1 MNTNMNMNARAGSGG
16 ISVFLSILFIASIAL
31 NAAFLTGCISMTDIF
46 GNSSGVQPNSEQGPT
61 PIVSESV
68 YLREIAALLG
78 LSPSSDKTPG
88 DIAFDIGQV
97 LNSIQRYKG
106 GVLSDQ
112 SFDECK
118 AAIPT
123 SKDTEIFEAYHAF
136 IKKIKGKRIIVVG
149 DDGQR

>member
-1 MNTNMNMNARAGSGG
+1 MNTNMSMNAKAGSGSV
-16 ISVFLSILFIASIAL
+16 SVFLFILFIASIAL
-31 NAAFLTGCISMTDIF
+31 NAAFLTGCISRADIF
-46 GNSSGVQPNSEQGPT
+46 GNSSSTQSNPRQKPT
-61 PIVSESV
+61 PVVPESV
-68 YLREIAALLG
+68 YLREIAASLG

-97 LNSIQRYKG
+97 LNSVQRYKG

-136 IKKIKGKRIIVVG
+136 IKKINGKRLVIL
-149 DDGQR
+149 DSED

>member
-1 MNTNMNMNARAGSGG
+1 MNTNMNMNAKAGSGSL
-16 ISVFLSILFIASIAL
+16 SVFLSILFIASIAL
-31 NAAFLTGCISMTDIF
+31 NAAFLTGCISMKDIF
-46 GNSSGVQPNSEQGPT
+46 GNGRDPQPTTWQGST
-61 PIVSESV
+61 ESF
-68 YLREIAALLG
+68 YLREIATSLG
-78 LSPSSDKTPG
+78 ISSSSDKTPG

-97 LNSIQRYKG
+97 LNSVQRYKG

-136 IKKIKGKRIIVVG
+136 IKKIAGKRIVII
-149 DDGQR
+149 DCKE

>member
-1 MNTNMNMNARAGSGG
+1 MKFVLLVKLLVCQKQWSA
-16 ISVFLSILFIASIAL
+16 
-31 NAAFLTGCISMTDIF
+31 DIF
-46 GNSSGVQPNSEQGPT
+46 GNSNSTQLNLRQKST
-61 PIVSESV
+61 PVVSESV
-68 YLREIAALLG
+68 YLREIAASLE

-97 LNSIQRYKG
+97 LNSVQRYKG

-136 IKKIKGKRIIVVG
+136 IKKIAGKRIIVVSG
-149 DDGQR
+149 ND

>member
-1 MNTNMNMNARAGSGG
+1 MNTNMSMNAKAGSG
-16 ISVFLSILFIASIAL
+16 SVSVLLSILFIASIAL
-31 NAAFLTGCISMTDIF
+31 NTAFLTGCISRADIF
-46 GNSSGVQPNSEQGPT
+46 GNSSSVQPNSEQGPT

-68 YLREIAALLG
+68 YLREIAASLG

-97 LNSIQRYKG
+97 LNSVQRYKG

-136 IKKIKGKRIIVVG
+136 IKKINGKRLIVL
-149 DDGQR
+149 DSEK

>member
-1 MNTNMNMNARAGSGG
+1 MNTNMSMNAKAGSGSV
-16 ISVFLSILFIASIAL
+16 SVFLSILFIASIAL
-31 NAAFLTGCISMTDIF
+31 NAAFLTGCISSADIF
-46 GNSSGVQPNSEQGPT
+46 GNSNSTQLNLRQKST
-61 PIVSESV
+61 PVVSESV
-68 YLREIAALLG
+68 YLREIAASLE

-97 LNSIQRYKG
+97 LNSVQRYKG

-136 IKKIKGKRIIVVG
+136 IKKINGKRLIIL
-149 DDGQR
+149 DSEK

>member
-1 MNTNMNMNARAGSGG
+1 MNTNMSMNAKAGSGSV
-16 ISVFLSILFIASIAL
+16 SVFLSILFIASIAL
-31 NAAFLTGCISMTDIF
+31 NAAFLTGCISSADIF
-46 GNSSGVQPNSEQGPT
+46 GNSNSTQLNLRQKST
-61 PIVSESV
+61 PVVSESV
-68 YLREIAALLG
+68 YLREIAASLE

-97 LNSIQRYKG
+97 LNSVQRYKG

-136 IKKIKGKRIIVVG
+136 IKKIAGKRIIVVSG
-149 DDGQR
+149 ND

>member
-1 MNTNMNMNARAGSGG
+1 MNTNMSMNAKAGSG
-16 ISVFLSILFIASIAL
+16 SVSVLLSILFIASIAL
-31 NAAFLTGCISMTDIF
+31 NAAFLTACISRADIF
-46 GNSSGVQPNSEQGPT
+46 GSSSSVQPNPDPGPT

-68 YLREIAALLG
+68 YLREIAASLG

-97 LNSIQRYKG
+97 LNSVQRYKG

-136 IKKIKGKRIIVVG
+136 IKKINGKRLIVL
-149 DDGQR
+149 DSEK

>member
-1 MNTNMNMNARAGSGG
+1 MNTNMSMNAKAGSG
-16 ISVFLSILFIASIAL
+16 SVSVLLSILFIASIAL
-31 NAAFLTGCISMTDIF
+31 NAAFLTGCISRADIF
-46 GNSSGVQPNSEQGPT
+46 GNSSSVQPNSEQGPT

-68 YLREIAALLG
+68 YLREIAASLG
-78 LSPSSDKTPG
+78 LSPSS

-97 LNSIQRYKG
+97 LNSVQRYKG

-136 IKKIKGKRIIVVG
+136 IKKINGKRLIVL
-149 DDGQR
+149 DSEK

>member
-1 MNTNMNMNARAGSGG
+1 MSMNAKAGSGSV
-16 ISVFLSILFIASIAL
+16 SVFLFILFIASIAL
-31 NAAFLTGCISMTDIF
+31 NAAFLTGCISRADIF
-46 GNSSGVQPNSEQGPT
+46 GNSSSTQSNPRQKPT
-61 PIVSESV
+61 PVVPESV
-68 YLREIAALLG
+68 YLREIAASLG

-97 LNSIQRYKG
+97 LNSVQRYKG

-136 IKKIKGKRIIVVG
+136 IKKINGKRLVIL
-149 DDGQR
+149 DSED

>member
-1 MNTNMNMNARAGSGG
+1 MNTNMSMNAKAGSG
-16 ISVFLSILFIASIAL
+16 SVSVLLSILFIASIAL
-31 NAAFLTGCISMTDIF
+31 NAAFLTGCISSADIF
-46 GNSSGVQPNSEQGPT
+46 GNSNSTQLNLRQKST
-61 PIVSESV
+61 PVVSESV
-68 YLREIAALLG
+68 YLREIAASLE

-97 LNSIQRYKG
+97 LNSVQRYKG

-136 IKKIKGKRIIVVG
+136 IKKIAGKRIIVVSG
-149 DDGQR
+149 ND

>member
-1 MNTNMNMNARAGSGG
+1 MNTNMSMNAKAGSG
-16 ISVFLSILFIASIAL
+16 SVSVLLSILFIASIAL
-31 NAAFLTGCISMTDIF
+31 NAAFLIGCISMTDIF
-46 GNSSGVQPNSEQGPT
+46 GNSSSTQSDSRQKPT
-61 PIVSESV
+61 PVDSESF
-68 YLREIAALLG
+68 YLREIAASLG
-78 LSPSSDKTPG
+78 LSPSSDKTLG

-97 LNSIQRYKG
+97 LNSVQRYKG

-136 IKKIKGKRIIVVG
+136 IKKIEGKRIVILECKE
-149 DDGQR
+149 

>member
-1 MNTNMNMNARAGSGG
+1 MSMNAKAGSGSV
-16 ISVFLSILFIASIAL
+16 SVFLSILFIASIAL
-31 NAAFLTGCISMTDIF
+31 NAAFLTGCISSADIF
-46 GNSSGVQPNSEQGPT
+46 GNSNSTQLNLRQKST
-61 PIVSESV
+61 PVVSESV
-68 YLREIAALLG
+68 YLREIAASLE

-97 LNSIQRYKG
+97 LNSVQRYKG

-136 IKKIKGKRIIVVG
+136 IKKIAGKRIIVVSG
-149 DDGQR
+149 ND